1 MFYFSHWIYKVKNKR
16 ESHDD
21 PANGIREIFLV
32 KFSSI
37 WLFFIFFS
45 MSVTSISFWFSR
57 GISTTRFHVFLYLQ
71 QKTDWRMSSFRC
83 FCAFVFFMEA
93 ESCCLCSWLMQKSK
107 DKQRET
113 ERETTTHWHNIIHL
127 YLKNGKKTRNMLTIQ
142 TWINLIKYIN
152 NINIKINMLILDI
165 FWNR

>member
-1 MFYFSHWIYKVKNKR
+1 MFYFSHWFYKVKNKW

-21 PANGIREIFLV
+21 PANGIREILFLV
-32 KFSSI
+32 NFFRFDYS
-37 WLFFIFFS
+37 LFFNVCHFNF
-45 MSVTSISFWFSR
+45 FWFCR

-71 QKTDWRMSSFRC
+71 QKTDWRMSSFHC
-83 FCAFVFFMEA
+83 FCAFAFFMEA

-152 NINIKINMLILDI
+152 NINIKINMLILDN
-165 FWNR
+165 FFK